1 VNEYPKFRVVEPL
14 GQAMLLNR
22 LKGSFVFRHGHT
34 VLDRSGL
41 AKWQI
46 SSAFYDQIG

>member
-1 VNEYPKFRVVEPL
+1 
-14 GQAMLLNR
+14 MLLNR

-34 VLDRSGL
+34 VLERSGL
-41 AKWQI
+41 AKWQV